1 MEKASIEERVEGIR
15 SQLDVLQSDWS
26 GLNLRARVLTLVAIL
41 EGTKDLNKAVLA
53 ESGIAA
59 KGARER
65 IRRYLIANV
74 GEVIRGA
81 ELQVVGGISDYPR
94 RIRELRVEH
103 GYRIVTGVGNDPD
116 AGIELRPDEY
126 VLLDAEPDED
136 AARRWEITNR
146 IRRMD
151 DVGGRER
158 ILRFLKEHVGEV
170 VTSEELSY
178 VTDDAKEFA
187 RRTSELRTEDGYPI
201 HTQLTGRPDLKQ
213 GEYTLESLTRIAE
226 PHDRSIS
233 TEVLKLVYR
242 RDNNTCQ
249 NCGWNQELFTRDDP
263 RYLEVHHRVGH
274 AEGGSNEPRN
284 LVVLCNRCHDKVH
297 AGGLKLDR

>member
-1 MEKASIEERVEGIR
+1 M
-15 SQLDVLQSDWS
+15 
-26 GLNLRARVLTLVAIL
+26 
-41 EGTKDLNKAVLA
+41 
-53 ESGIAA
+53 
-59 KGARER
+59 
-65 IRRYLIANV
+65 

-151 DVGGRER
+151 DEGGRER

-187 RRTSELRTEDGYPI
+187 RRVRELRTEDGYAI

-242 RDNNTCQ
+242 RDSNTCQ
-249 NCGWNQELFTRDDP
+249 NCGWSQELFTRDDP

-274 AEGGSNEPRN
+274 AEGGSNEPQN
-284 LVVLCNRCHDKVH
+284 LVVLCNRCHDEVH
-297 AGGLKLDR
+297 AGELKLDR